1 MDTNFWFYTL
11 STIPQALGAII
22 ALTATF
28 VIFRLNHIEARIQQE
43 HKEIKLW
50 VLPLFPEKEI
60 DEISKLDDSAMLVHL
75 KKGIK
80 KLDPKKQHLG
90 FSKYNDLFDLSKEVI
105 SSFGRRYEP
114 TEERI
119 YNYILEKARILESLL
134 VNRKN
139 ALRYLKSCLL
149 ITVVPI
155 VASIVLLPLYTR
167 VMPYDVYIVSVL
179 VGLAGASV
187 LYTAYCIWKIAH
199 LELR

>member
-11 STIPQALGAII
+11 STIPQTLGAII

-28 VIFRLNHIEARIQQE
+28 VIFRLNHIEARTQHE

-50 VLPLFPEKEI
+50 ILPLFPEKEI
-60 DEISKLDDSAMLVHL
+60 DEISKLDDSAMLVRL
-75 KKGIK
+75 KEGIK
-80 KLDPKKQHLG
+80 KLDLKKQHLG
-90 FSKYNDLFDLSKEVI
+90 FNKYNDLFDLSKEVI
-105 SSFGRRYEP
+105 SSFGRGFEP

-155 VASIVLLPLYTR
+155 VASIVLLPLHTR
-167 VMPYDVYIVSVL
+167 VMSYDVYIVSVL

-187 LYTAYCIWKIAH
+187 LYTVYCIWRIACP
-199 LELR
+199 ELR